1 MVAFLL
7 WERGG
12 LGRGQKML
20 VLVFLILFL
29 ATGESLNF
37 FPLSFLRYKMQIMID
52 HNGMKIEI
60 NYRRKTGKLMNT

>member
-1 MVAFLL
+1 MIASLL

-12 LGRGQKML
+12 LARDQKML

-37 FPLSFLRYKMQIMID
+37 FPLSFLRYKMQIMIS
-52 HNGMKIEI
+52 GALGVKMKIKI
-60 NYRRKTGKLMNT
+60 IGTIY